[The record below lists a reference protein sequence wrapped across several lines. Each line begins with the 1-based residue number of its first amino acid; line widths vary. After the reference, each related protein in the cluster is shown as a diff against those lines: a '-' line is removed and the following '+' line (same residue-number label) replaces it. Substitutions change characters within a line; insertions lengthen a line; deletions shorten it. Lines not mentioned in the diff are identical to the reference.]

1 MIMAD
6 EKGPMYESVSP
17 RSEEEILRFWKEN
30 KIFEKS
36 LENRQKAK
44 TFVFFEGP
52 PYANGLPGIHHV
64 ESRSFKD
71 IILRYKTMRGFFV
84 PRRAGWD
91 THGLPTEMAVEKALG
106 IKSKKEIEEK
116 IGVEK
121 FVEEAKKNV
130 FTFIDAWE
138 KLTDRMAYWLDLK
151 NAYVTMTNDYIESL
165 WAVIS
170 KISEKKLLY
179 EDYKVLPWCPRCGTS
194 LSSHELAQGYQK
206 VKENSIYVK
215 FQLEGDKSQ
224 NQRVSFLVWTT
235 TPWTLPGNVALA
247 INPKIDYVTVE
258 RSGNPDEWL
267 ILAEARLDVVEGE
280 YKIINR
286 EKGAALVGTKYKALY
301 SNSSATE
308 NSYRVIAASFVG
320 AEDGSGIVHIAP
332 AFGGDDLAVGKKEKL
347 PTLVTVSE
355 EGKMKTPG
363 AVWDGKFIKD
373 ADLLIIEDLKKRLL
387 LFKIEPYEH
396 DYPFCWRCGTA
407 LMYYAKTSWFF
418 KTTAVRDHMLRE
430 NAKIDWHPEYLRDG
444 RFGSW
449 LKENVDWGI
458 SRERYWGTP
467 LPVWRCDQ
475 CEKIKVAGSLKELDN
490 LDLHPTE
497 LIVMRHGE
505 VPHNIKDTTNPVDPE
520 KDEKETLTE
529 KGKADVREA
538 AKKLK
543 KEKIN
548 LIFSS
553 PSHRARETASIIA
566 EELGLPESVIAVVP
580 ELYDVLVGGFEGVP
594 INEYEKAFSSF
605 EAHFTEKPKGAEN
618 FREIRSRMIKAVI
631 KLRRNYAGKKILI
644 ISHGHPTWILMA
656 ALESFDEKDYLK
668 SPYLNPG
675 EFKKIN
681 LHNWPY
687 NSAGELDLH
696 KPYIDEIK
704 LKCEKC
710 AGEMARVKEVMDVWF
725 DSGAMPFASQG
736 FGSST
741 SKGKSNFLYPAEY
754 IAEAIDQTR
763 GWFYTLLSV
772 SALLGFESSYKR
784 VLSLGLVLDGKGE
797 KMSKSKGNVVDPE
810 TLMEK
815 YGADAV
821 RWYFYTINQPWDD
834 KLFREKDIQDAQRR
848 FLMIL
853 WNSYLYW
860 RTYREVR
867 LPIGSRTSKPK
878 LVINKWLLA
887 KWNKIL
893 SEVSENLE
901 KYDIVSAARKLE
913 NFVVEDLSHWYIR
926 RIREHMK
933 HEKSDAAKECSAT
946 LGFVLLELSK
956 TLAPFTPF
964 ISEGIYRGISGE
976 KESVHLEDFPA
987 FAKASASKP
996 EKKLIEEMEK
1006 TREIVSR
1013 GLEARQ
1019 KAGIKI
1025 RQPLSELKIKNKLDN
1040 ELLELI
1046 KGEVNVKKVSV
1057 AKDLKEEVELDT
1069 EITNEL
1075 QEEGLVREFI
1085 RAVQDFRKELKLTP
1099 QEKVELAVKSSKEF
1113 EKILKEHKSLIEKEI
1128 NISNLFFGDL
1138 GDSRTKEILIDKT
1151 KAEIGINHTH
1161 HMKIENE

>member
-1 MIMAD
+1 
-6 EKGPMYESVSP
+6 MYGSVSP
-17 RSEEEILRFWKEN
+17 RSEEEILRFWKDN

-36 LENRQKAK
+36 LESRKK
-44 TFVFFEGP
+44 EKKFVFFEGP
-52 PYANGLPGIHHV
+52 PYANGIPGIHHV

-106 IKSKKEIEEK
+106 IKSKREIEEK

-151 NAYVTMTNDYIESL
+151 NAYVTMTNNYIESL

-170 KISEKKLLY
+170 EISKKKLLY

-215 FQLEGDKSQ
+215 FQLAGDKSQ
-224 NQRVSFLVWTT
+224 NQRVSCLVWTT

-247 INPKIDYVTVE
+247 VNPKIDYVTIE
-258 RSGNPDEWL
+258 RADNSGEWL
-267 ILAEARLDVVEGE
+267 ILAESRLGVIEGE

-301 SNSSATE
+301 PYPAATE
-308 NSYRVIAASFVG
+308 NSYCVVAASFVST
-320 AEDGSGIVHIAP
+320 EDGSGIVHIAP

-347 PTLVTVSE
+347 LTLVTVTE
-355 EGKMKTPG
+355 EGKMNTPG
-363 AVWDGKFIKD
+363 ATWDGKFIKD
-373 ADLLIIEDLKKRLL
+373 ANQLICEDLKNRSL
-387 LFKIEPYEH
+387 LFSVASYEH

-418 KTTAVRDHMLRE
+418 KTTAVRDHMLQE
-430 NAKIDWHPEYLRDG
+430 NKKISWRPEYLRDG

-467 LPVWRCDQ
+467 LPVWRCGK
-475 CEKIKVAGSLKELDN
+475 CKNIKVVGSLEELDEAN
-490 LDLHPTE
+490 PSAAS
-497 LIVMRHGE
+497 IIFMRHGE
-505 VPHNIKDTTNPVDPE
+505 ALHNIKNRVNPFSPE
-520 KDEKETLTE
+520 NDSKDELTE
-529 KGKADVREA
+529 KGRRDVIASAE
-538 AKKLK
+538 KLK
-543 KEKIN
+543 KENIEV
-548 LIFSS
+548 IVSS
-553 PSHRARETASIIA
+553 PSARAKETAEIVGNILGIKNIEII
-566 EELGLPESVIAVVP
+566 P
-580 ELYDVLVGGFEGVP
+580 ELYDVMIGKFEGEP
-594 INEYEKAFSSF
+594 ISEFKKEFSNFEERFTKKPGGAKNSRELRKRVMKALG
-605 EAHFTEKPKGAEN
+605 EVRVKC
-618 FREIRSRMIKAVI
+618 
-631 KLRRNYAGKKILI
+631 AGKKVLVV
-644 ISHGHPTWILMA
+644 SHGDPIWVAIATLEG
-656 ALESFDEKDYLK
+656 LKEKGYKESFYP
-668 SPYLNPG
+668 SPA
-675 EFKKIN
+675 EFKKIK

-687 NSAGELDLH
+687 NPAGELDLH

-710 AGEMARVKEVMDVWF
+710 SGEMARVKEVVDVWF

-736 FGSST
+736 WPFDSAQ
-741 SKGKSNFLYPAEY
+741 GKPPALYPAEY
-754 IAEAIDQTR
+754 ISEAIDQTR
-763 GWFYTLLSV
+763 GWFYTLLAV
-772 SALLGFESSYKR
+772 SSLLGLKSSFKR
-784 VLSLGLVLDGKGE
+784 VLSLGLVLDEKGE
-797 KMSKSKGNVVDPE
+797 KMSKSKGNVVDPQM
-810 TLMEK
+810 LMEK

-853 WNSYLYW
+853 WNSFVYW
-860 RTYREVR
+860 RTY
-867 LPIGSRTSKPK
+867 GAKSKGKSQNAK
-878 LVINKWLLA
+878 LIINKWLLS
-887 KWNKIL
+887 KWNEVL
-893 SEVSENLE
+893 SEVE
-901 KYDIVSAARKLE
+901 KKLDAYDIVSAARALE

-933 HEKSDAAKECSAT
+933 HEKSEAAKECSAT

-956 TLAPFTPF
+956 ALAPFVPF
-964 ISEGIYRGISGE
+964 ISEGIYKSLEGNH
-976 KESVHLEDFPA
+976 ESVHLEDFPA
-987 FAKASASKP
+987 FAKASAGKP
-996 EKKLIEEMEK
+996 EEKIIKEMEVV
-1006 TREIVSR
+1006 REIVSK

-1025 RQPLSELKIKNKLDN
+1025 RQPLSDLRFKIYDLGDK
-1040 ELLELI
+1040 ELLDLI
-1046 KGEVNVKKVSV
+1046 KGEVNIKSAIFDKNL
-1057 AKDLKEEVELDT
+1057 KDDVELNT
-1069 EITNEL
+1069 EITDEL
-1075 QEEGLVREFI
+1075 REEGFVREFV

-1099 QEKVELAVKSSKEF
+1099 QEKVELSAKGKKEF
-1113 EKILKEHKSLIEKEI
+1113 EKILTKHELLIKKEI
-1128 NISNLFFGDL
+1128 NISDL
-1138 GDSRTKEILIDKT
+1138 LIGKTAGNAKEISLDGEKL
-1151 KAEIGINHTH
+1151 EIGINHTH
-1161 HMKIENE
+1161 HLKIENA